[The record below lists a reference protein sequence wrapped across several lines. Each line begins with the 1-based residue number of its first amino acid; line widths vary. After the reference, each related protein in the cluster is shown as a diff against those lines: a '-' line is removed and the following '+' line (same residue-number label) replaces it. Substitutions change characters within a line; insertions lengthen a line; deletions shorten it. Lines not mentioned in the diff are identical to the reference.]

1 MSAMECYRTVGL
13 CLKRQFVPDLDMLHE
28 IALVSPMTRLEKAL
42 PVILILLA
50 LGAYGLMELPI
61 DSVLVIARTVGWV
74 LATILILSLVVRG
87 LMKRNT

>member
-1 MSAMECYRTVGL
+1 
-13 CLKRQFVPDLDMLHE
+13 MLHE